1 VNLMPLAERLQAM
14 GFGAMGD
21 LVFINMIPVD
31 APTGV
36 LLRNHLSGTP
46 IDYELPGYY
55 RTGFRLIARSKTY
68 QEGESLIE
76 RAIEA
81 LTVQDKH
88 IADMRVVYLRPST
101 EPVVYP
107 LSIGNLLEFSA
118 DMDIVFTRT

>member
-1 VNLMPLAERLQAM
+1 MNLIPLAERLQAM

-21 LVFINMIPVD
+21 FVFINMIPVD
-31 APTGV
+31 APSGV
-36 LLRNHLSGTP
+36 LLRNHLSGTL

-55 RTGFRLIARSKTY
+55 RTGFRLIVRSKTY

-81 LTVQDKH
+81 LTVRNAQIGDL
-88 IADMRVVYLRPST
+88 RVVHLRPST

-107 LSIGNLLEFSA
+107 LSVGNLLEFSA
-118 DMDIVFTRT
+118 DMDIVFTRV